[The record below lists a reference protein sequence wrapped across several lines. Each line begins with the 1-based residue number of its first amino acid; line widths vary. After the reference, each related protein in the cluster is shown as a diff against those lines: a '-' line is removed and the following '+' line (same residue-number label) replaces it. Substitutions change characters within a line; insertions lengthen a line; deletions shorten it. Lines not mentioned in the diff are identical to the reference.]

1 MNKKPVPK
9 NPTGVPYIYYNWG
22 PCLIRIKISEK
33 FQQKLLKEAY
43 ASRKESLSMNKK
55 LAGIIK

>member
-1 MNKKPVPK
+1 MSKKLTPK
-9 NPTGVPYIYYNWG
+9 NPTGVPYVYYNWG
-22 PCLIRIKISEK
+22 PCLIRIKISEA

-55 LAGIIK
+55 